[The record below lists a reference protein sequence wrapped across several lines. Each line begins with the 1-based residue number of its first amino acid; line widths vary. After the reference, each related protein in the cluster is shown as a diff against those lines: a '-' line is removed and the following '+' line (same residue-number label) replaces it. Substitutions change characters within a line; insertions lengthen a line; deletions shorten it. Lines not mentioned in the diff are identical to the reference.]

1 MKRILITGINSYLG
15 KCFKRYIEGFPGYS
29 TVSISMRDGS
39 WRDEDFTGID
49 TVFHVAGLAHSDN
62 GRISAE
68 KARMYYSINTDLTEE
83 LAGKAKAEGVHQFI
97 FMSSA
102 IVYGDSAP
110 VGERRR
116 IARGTMC
123 SPANAYGDSKLQAE
137 YRLKKLADERFRV
150 AILRPPMIYGPG
162 CRGNYPVLSLFA
174 QHLHFFPRVDNERS
188 MLFVGNLM
196 AFVKLM
202 IDNDEEGTFFPQN
215 AEYSNTSELVRMIAQ
230 AHGRRIRLVGGLT
243 GLLKVMGAFT
253 GLVNKAFGSLSYD
266 MALSDYPGGDYRK
279 YTLQESIEI
288 TEGVSQAI

>member
-116 IARGTMC
+116 IERGTMC

-137 YRLKKLADERFRV
+137 YRLKKLADERSRAAF
-150 AILRPPMIYGPG
+150 LRPPMIYGPG
-162 CRGNYPVLSLFA
+162 CKGNYPVLSLFA